1 MAEDQLIKYQT
12 RVTRKGDNTRV
23 KIPNDILAKVTLADK
38 ELLQIFLNE
47 RGNIEIEIKKRDPSA
62 IMCMICNNVPA
73 KRKCINCG
81 RMACSN
87 CFWELGGLCRKCT
100 KMK

>member
-1 MAEDQLIKYQT
+1 MSDEQPTKYQT

-23 KIPNDILAKVTLADK
+23 KIPNDILAQVTLADK

-62 IMCMICNNVPA
+62 IMCMVCNNLPA